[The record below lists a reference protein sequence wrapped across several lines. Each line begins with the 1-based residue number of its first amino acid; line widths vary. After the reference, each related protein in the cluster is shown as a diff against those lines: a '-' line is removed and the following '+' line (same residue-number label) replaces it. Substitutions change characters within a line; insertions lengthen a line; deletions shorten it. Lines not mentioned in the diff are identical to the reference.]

1 MKENPRLERARR
13 VVGRRMFL
21 GALGAGLSVAMAGRV
36 ARLAVAQPTA
46 APKRFFLFFMPHGM
60 APEHFDP
67 RVMGGDR
74 TNFALDQTNVSILGP
89 LEPYKSY
96 VNVYQGF
103 QYRGDASTHTG
114 IINCLSGFEGIDT
127 TTPRTTVERV
137 IARGLGVDPLILGAC
152 SHLPFGLDSNGM
164 LFWDGSPVDP
174 EKNPAKAAD
183 SLFGTGGGP
192 MPPQDLD
199 VEFRRELLGLTEAE
213 IEDLSDELTG
223 LTTEQS
229 KLAQHL
235 AAVQALKNGGGG
247 TGQSNCSMRPTLP
260 TVEMVRAASAGQV
273 IDPSGGNDYF
283 YQERNFPILLEAQ
296 LEVVAQALIC
306 NAARVVG
313 LQPMYATCD
322 FDFGFAGASGPH
334 HNGLSHT
341 GPQAASGAQYN
352 SPITVDNFKPEPR
365 APFATA
371 QKWFIEKL
379 VDKVVSLLATT
390 DDPAAPGTKVLDNTL
405 IYVMSEVGD
414 GQNHTR
420 TSQVEY
426 PQVPASL
433 PLVTIGKC
441 AGAIRSG
448 QVVAM
453 PLEKPELAATV
464 NRPATDLYLTMAR
477 AMGVMDA
484 TFPGTTG
491 PVTEVLA

>member
-1 MKENPRLERARR
+1 
-13 VVGRRMFL
+13 MFL

-36 ARLAVAQPTA
+36 ARLAVAQPSA
-46 APKRFFLFFMPHGM
+46 ASKRFFVFFMPHGM

-74 TNFALDQTNVSILGP
+74 TNFALDDTNVSILGP
-89 LEPYKSY
+89 LETYKSY

-103 QYRGDASTHTG
+103 QYRGEAQTHSG
-114 IINCLSGFEGIDT
+114 IVNCLSGIEAADS
-127 TTPRTTVERV
+127 TTPRTSVEHV

-152 SHLPFGLDSNGM
+152 SHQPFGLDSNGM
-164 LFWDGSPVDP
+164 LFWDGGPVDP

-183 SLFGTGGGP
+183 ALFGTGGGTA
-192 MPPQDLD
+192 PPVDPN
-199 VEFRRELLGLTEAE
+199 VEFRRELLGLTESE
-213 IEDLSDELTG
+213 IEALSSELSG
-223 LTTEQS
+223 LTSEQS

-235 AAVQALKNGGGG
+235 VAIQALKSGGG
-247 TGQSNCSMRPTLP
+247 TGQSSCSTRPTLP

-273 IDPSGGNDYF
+273 VDPSGGNDYF
-283 YQERNFPILLEAQ
+283 YQERNFPILLDAQ

-306 NAARVVG
+306 NAARVIG

-322 FDFGFAGASGPH
+322 FDFTFAGAPGPH

-341 GPQAASGAQYN
+341 GPQAADGAQYN
-352 SPITVDNFKPEPR
+352 SPVTIDNYKADVR
-365 APFATA
+365 TPFAKA
-371 QKWFIEKL
+371 QKWFIQKL
-379 VDKVVSLLATT
+379 VDKVVALLATT
-390 DDPAAPGTKVLDNTL
+390 DDPSAPGTTVLDNTL

-414 GQNHTR
+414 GMNHTR
-420 TSQVEY
+420 TSQIEY

-441 AGAIRSG
+441 GGALKSG

-453 PLEKPELAATV
+453 PLDKPELAATV
-464 NRPATDLYLTMAR
+464 NRPATDLYLSLAR
-477 AMGVMDA
+477 AMGVADA

-491 PVTEVLA
+491 PVTEVLT

>member
-1 MKENPRLERARR
+1 MKDNPRLTRARSI
-13 VVGRRMFL
+13 VGRRMFL

-46 APKRFFLFFMPHGM
+46 TPKRFFLFFMPHGM

-67 RVMGGDR
+67 RIMGGDR
-74 TNFALDQTNVSILGP
+74 TNFALNQTNHSILGP
-89 LEPYKSY
+89 LEAYKSY

-103 QYRGDASTHTG
+103 QYPGEASTHTG
-114 IINCLSGFEGIDT
+114 VVNCLSGLTVADT
-127 TTPRTTVERV
+127 TAPRTSVERV
-137 IARGLGVDPLILGAC
+137 IARGLGVEPLILGAC
-152 SHLPFGLDSNGM
+152 SHLPYGLDSNGM
-164 LFWDGSPVDP
+164 LFWDGGPVDP
-174 EKNPAKAAD
+174 EKSPVKAAD
-183 SLFGTGGGP
+183 ALFGTGGGP

-199 VEFRRELLGLTEAE
+199 VTFRRELLGLTEGE
-213 IEDLSDELTG
+213 IEGLSGELAG
-223 LTTEQS
+223 LTSEQT

-235 AAVQALKNGGGG
+235 AAIQALKSGGG
-247 TGQSNCSMRPTLP
+247 TGVSTCSTRPTLP

-273 IDPSGGNDYF
+273 VDPSGGNDYF
-283 YQERNFPILLEAQ
+283 YQERNFPILLDAQ

-306 NAARVVG
+306 NAARVVA
-313 LQPMYATCD
+313 LMPMFVTCD
-322 FDFGFAGASGPH
+322 FDFGFAGSPGPH

-341 GPQAASGAQYN
+341 GPQAAAGAQYN
-352 SPITVDNFKPEPR
+352 SPITVDNYLPEPR
-365 APFATA
+365 LPFARA
-371 QKWFIEKL
+371 QKWFIQKL
-379 VDKVVSLLATT
+379 VDKVVSLLAMA

-420 TSQVEY
+420 TSQIEY

-441 AGAIRSG
+441 GGAIRSG

-453 PLEKPELAATV
+453 PLDVPDRAAMA
-464 NRPATDLYLTMAR
+464 NRPAADLYLTMAR
-477 AMGVMDA
+477 AMGVSNA